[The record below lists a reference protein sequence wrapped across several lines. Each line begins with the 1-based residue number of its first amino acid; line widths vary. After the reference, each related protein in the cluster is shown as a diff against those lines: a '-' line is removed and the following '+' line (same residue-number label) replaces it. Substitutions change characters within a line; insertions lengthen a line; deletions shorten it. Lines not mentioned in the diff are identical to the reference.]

1 MSRAIDADAFG
12 ANAVGRHVG
21 LCVIGVR
28 SCAQTVR
35 EVK

>member
-21 LCVIGVR
+21 LCVIAFVR
-28 SCAQTVR
+28 VR
-35 EVK
+35 KQYGR